1 MDGPPPHMLPP
12 NLGAIPAPTLPHT
25 ARKRPRELESPEQ
38 RAKREKATE
47 RQRRKR
53 ARDREALLHN
63 SELAPMSQVEDHNHN
78 SQPPPPFDTPLSS
91 ADNHLPPPPGEFGMQ
106 VQAEAGP
113 SQPNREPTM
122 EELDAMR
129 AVETA
134 HEAITG
140 QSHRQP
146 LTPAELSAEES
157 AKRERVR
164 IAARERQRKHRALVK
179 QRKMRELGIDMGNE
193 VIPPHMPYELPL
205 NHGGYQPQHHEH
217 GAEGGLEGGMVQPQG
232 GAMFAQTLLLAFA
245 CAPLLKGPVLRSLGM
260 SQEDLNQFEGI
271 IASAWDQWDFSRRQY
286 HAHQAAQAAQQAISN
301 GAAAAAVAAA
311 VGANGGPNDDDS
323 DRGSSEPA
331 PNDFRA
337 RFRQSIAPP
346 LPAGIPQPAPAA
358 VIDPELGQGRI
369 EAEAVADHLE
379 RFERSLQG

>member
-1 MDGPPPHMLPP
+1 MLSP
-12 NLGAIPAPTLPHT
+12 NVAIPSPTVPHT

-63 SELAPMSQVEDHNHN
+63 SELTPMGHGEHSPAQFET
-78 SQPPPPFDTPLSS
+78 SPL
-91 ADNHLPPPPGEFGMQ
+91 ADNHSQLPPPPGEFMQ
-106 VQAEAGP
+106 SEPGP
-113 SQPNREPTM
+113 SQHQPTE

-129 AVETA
+129 AVEQA

-140 QSHRQP
+140 QVHRQMQHQHP
-146 LTPAELSAEES
+146 QGHVLTPAELNAEEM

-193 VIPPHMPYELPL
+193 VIPPHMPYDMPPGSAAYM
-205 NHGGYQPQHHEH
+205 HQGHHED
-217 GAEGGLEGGMVQPQG
+217 GAGGIPGEIVQPQG

-260 SQEDLNQFEGI
+260 TQEDLNQFEGI
-271 IASAWDQWDFSRRQY
+271 IANAWDQWDYGRRQY
-286 HAHQAAQAAQQAISN
+286 HAHQAAQAAQHAAQAISN

-311 VGANGGPNDDDS
+311 VGASGGPNDDDGDS
-323 DRGSSEPA
+323 GDESPA

-346 LPAGIPQPAPAA
+346 LTGLPPPPPPPAA

-379 RFERSLQG
+379 RFERSMQG